1 MDRIMKNKLSALL
14 AALGSIVSMNL
25 MAAEPI
31 ELRAY
36 AGVFPASESNHFR
49 IGSDGVSIEY
59 FSNGAVVWTIDAPQ
73 AGKYRLT
80 VTASCSKADDGFAE
94 FKVTLDGKDAGKAV
108 KLKSIERD
116 DYDVEIEL
124 PKGEVKIAIAF
135 TNDKFAAGEYVR
147 NLFVHKAVLK
157 TP

>member
-1 MDRIMKNKLSALL
+1 MKNKPL
-14 AALGSIVSMNL
+14 AFIIALGSLVSVNV

-31 ELRAY
+31 ELPAY
-36 AGVFPASESNHFR
+36 KGVFPASESNHFR

-59 FSNGAVVWTIDAPQ
+59 FSNGAVVWMIDAPK

-80 VTASCSKADDGFAE
+80 VIASCSKADDGFAG

-108 KLKSIERD
+108 SLRSIERE
-116 DYDVEIEL
+116 DYDLEIEL
-124 PKGEVKIAIAF
+124 LKGEVKIAIAF
-135 TNDKFAAGEYVR
+135 TNDKFATGEYDR

-157 TP
+157 AL